1 MPMNARLLSRNVFP
15 ILALCAVLLLVA
27 ACRPQARPQ
36 LLPDETVATDLAD
49 LAAAAW
55 DRFLE
60 AFAGRADCFG
70 DVILT
75 TSKDLGSRAVY
86 DPATATVTV
95 EVPATAALLEAA
107 LIHEWAHHVEF
118 HCPEHQG
125 MRPGFLAAQSAPVD
139 ADWFSGSTWA
149 DIPSEQYAEAA
160 VILVLGRRQL
170 PTEAAVTPAA
180 VEVLA
185 QWAAGK

>member
-1 MPMNARLLSRNVFP
+1 MNGRKSTHRLSVIVLC
-15 ILALCAVLLLVA
+15 IALFWTAG
-27 ACRPQARPQ
+27 CRAPAEPQ
-36 LLPDETVATDLAD
+36 LLPDETVAADLAD

-55 DRFLE
+55 GRFMA

-70 DVILT
+70 DVKLT
-75 TSKDLGSRAVY
+75 TAKDLDSRAVY

-118 HCPEHQG
+118 QCPEHEAL
-125 MRPGFLAAQSAPVD
+125 RSEFLAAQFAPADV
-139 ADWFSGSTWA
+139 DWFGGSTWA
-149 DIPSEQYAEAA
+149 DTPSEQYAEAA

-180 VEVLA
+180 VDVLSR
-185 QWAAGK
+185 WAAGK